1 MFTYTFVNG
10 IILKIEKKGETD
22 MSEYKIHVAY
32 GFHVNCYHSYRGD
45 TNDNLGFGSDI
56 RIIRKILDV
65 LTDFN
70 ERGIPVKGTWDTEN
84 FFSLQKILPE
94 YAPDIIEKMK
104 ERVKKYGD
112 ENIIMGFNNGALSA
126 MTEDEFEASIE
137 RSVTNADGS
146 GLKDIFGEFEKIVRP
161 QEVMFTP
168 SQVCLYNRLGVKAL
182 CLYYSC
188 VPFDAFR
195 TIIPRLPDEM
205 GFNPLTYTYKGES
218 MTVIPTYS
226 NSDVCDAGCLRAWV
240 KELRSKQESGEIKSD
255 LFLFI
260 NMDAD
265 AIFWETLE
273 LGKFT
278 GALANTD
285 GIHGLVEEIAD
296 LPYIVFDTPGGY
308 LKTHGSAG
316 EIEFTHDTAD
326 GNFTGYASWAE
337 KPFNRQIWTSL
348 ERARAMAKVT
358 AKKDSESPS
367 FDNRVLLLS
376 TTHFGLATPVLN
388 IQREKTA
395 LSLAKAVTDDERK
408 ALSKVKELTVYNTAG
423 TTLQCVQLEL
433 KEKPSDISTLK
444 VTARG
449 LEVYTAISLSEDN
462 SSVYLMMKFS
472 KLQKSYKIAVDFTS
486 EAKTGLFRNQLKND
500 RLCLMF
506 SPSGKIMSVHC
517 DGRKI
522 GDDEFLQSFITYG
535 KKKYR
540 FLNTSASALSVAG
553 DGEGIR
559 IEGEIHLPGEISGGS
574 FIYDFFKNSYTD
586 GIFIRTTVNYPYTAE
601 TTSISTENSALGRYS
616 DMKWFEA
623 VPFQISPV
631 LDKEAAVIKRNFM
644 DDVSSFRTQSF
655 PECDSKNSS
664 IASFNH
670 QLTGGF
676 VGLYDEEGGIIL
688 ANARQVLNSM
698 ANCPMRLEEDGQ
710 VRMNPFGTYY
720 GPQRH
725 HWSRAKDQI
734 LNVYTLVA
742 AQGKSIAPSYNG
754 CSETAVSALYPFDKN
769 GLGDEMKKEICAFS
783 DGAVVAGESE
793 TSAPFTGDNVTFRQ
807 VKTDGIDEK
816 DLRNPVLTGLG
827 GNLLKYIT
835 RGPVAIGHIILKQ
848 LKARK

>member
-1 MFTYTFVNG
+1 
-10 IILKIEKKGETD
+10 

-104 ERVKKYGD
+104 ERVEKYGD
-112 ENIIMGFNNGALSA
+112 ENIIMGYNNGALSA

-146 GLKDIFGEFEKIVRP
+146 GLVDIFGECEKIVRP

-168 SQVCLYNRLGVKAL
+168 SQVSLYNKLGVKAL

-195 TIIPRLPDEM
+195 TIIPKLPDEM

-240 KELRSKQESGEIKSD
+240 KDLRAKQERGEIKSD

-265 AIFWETLE
+265 AIFWETLDI
-273 LGKFT
+273 GRFT
-278 GALANTD
+278 GAVANTD
-285 GIHGLVEEIAD
+285 GIHGLVEEVAD

-308 LKTHGSAG
+308 LKNHGSVG

-348 ERARAMAKVT
+348 ERARAMAKVN

-395 LSLAKAVTDDERK
+395 LSLAEAVIADETR
-408 ALSKVKELTVYNTAG
+408 ALPKVKELTVYNTTDSA
-423 TTLQCVQLEL
+423 LQCMQLEL
-433 KEKPSDISTLK
+433 TM
-444 VTARG
+444 G
-449 LEVYTAISLSEDN
+449 LL
-462 SSVYLMMKFS
+462 
-472 KLQKSYKIAVDFTS
+472 
-486 EAKTGLFRNQLKND
+486 R
-500 RLCLMF
+500 
-506 SPSGKIMSVHC
+506 
-517 DGRKI
+517 
-522 GDDEFLQSFITYG
+522 
-535 KKKYR
+535 
-540 FLNTSASALSVAG
+540 
-553 DGEGIR
+553 
-559 IEGEIHLPGEISGGS
+559 
-574 FIYDFFKNSYTD
+574 
-586 GIFIRTTVNYPYTAE
+586 
-601 TTSISTENSALGRYS
+601 
-616 DMKWFEA
+616 
-623 VPFQISPV
+623 
-631 LDKEAAVIKRNFM
+631 
-644 DDVSSFRTQSF
+644 
-655 PECDSKNSS
+655 
-664 IASFNH
+664 
-670 QLTGGF
+670 
-676 VGLYDEEGGIIL
+676 VGHD
-688 ANARQVLNSM
+688 
-698 ANCPMRLEEDGQ
+698 
-710 VRMNPFGTYY
+710 
-720 GPQRH
+720 
-725 HWSRAKDQI
+725 
-734 LNVYTLVA
+734 
-742 AQGKSIAPSYNG
+742 
-754 CSETAVSALYPFDKN
+754 
-769 GLGDEMKKEICAFS
+769 
-783 DGAVVAGESE
+783 
-793 TSAPFTGDNVTFRQ
+793 
-807 VKTDGIDEK
+807 
-816 DLRNPVLTGLG
+816 
-827 GNLLKYIT
+827 
-835 RGPVAIGHIILKQ
+835 
-848 LKARK
+848 